1 MTVLIV
7 ARKRV
12 KMNTKKETYQKT
24 QNKIT
29 DIYESSVYFVPRT
42 LDDEMIDRLSKTAIK
57 LVLKLNRYFST
68 ETGRKLQR
76 NTYKMSELL
85 KELGST
91 KPISSKCFFDIIR
104 QIKENKLF
112 LMYEDLNTKDKEF
125 TFFLPNE
132 FNESIFRDVELQK
145 KYFKN
150 KTFTHVLDN
159 NIKKFS
165 SENKNLTSKT
175 EKSSSENENST
186 SNNWNSSS
194 ETENSSSET
203 ENSSS
208 IFEVPETLVNT
219 KQERIAEN
227 AQDYYIKDN
236 IYKDNYI
243 QETSLAKND
252 TTEKASTE
260 NKKSDVCDVSKNL
273 NESKK
278 ENIIHEDLM
287 TNVISEQEKILI
299 DFGMI
304 KEKVS
309 NFDELCTLPKEFLLE
324 CIDTVNNKSNVKS
337 PVGLLLSVIKKGNE
351 KKESVEV
358 EKVPSA
364 PIKKLSET
372 AAIENQIVNFF
383 FENNLLPIKE
393 SVTALDEAL
402 NTLVTHRDNYQ
413 VMTDFKD
420 LGISKDDLVKVF
432 KSRAGF
438 PSYMMTAIKELLA
451 GYEG

>member
-76 NTYKMSELL
+76 NTYKMSDLL
-85 KELGST
+85 KELGSN
-91 KPISSKCFFDIIR
+91 KPISSKCFFDIIK

-159 NIKKFS
+159 NITKLSSKK
-165 SENKNLTSKT
+165 
-175 EKSSSENENST
+175 EKLSSENENST

-194 ETENSSSET
+194 SFENSSSEN
-203 ENSSS
+203 EKSSS
-208 IFEVPETLVNT
+208 KNEVPETIENT
-219 KQERIAEN
+219 TQEPISKKP
-227 AQDYYIKDN
+227 QDYYIKDN
-236 IYKDNYI
+236 LYKDNYI
-243 QETSLAKND
+243 QETSYSKND
-252 TTEKASTE
+252 TTEKVSTE
-260 NKKSDVCDVSKNL
+260 NKKDAVCDVSKNL
-273 NESKK
+273 NEK
-278 ENIIHEDLM
+278 EKEKVIQEDLM
-287 TNVISEQEKILI
+287 SKVISEQEKILI
-299 DFGMI
+299 DFGVV

-309 NFDELCTLPKEFLLE
+309 NFDEICALPKEFILE
-324 CIDTVNNKSNVKS
+324 CIDTVNNKSDVKS
-337 PVGLLLSVIKKGNE
+337 PVGLLLSVIKKGSV
-351 KKESVEV
+351 KKEVAAAL
-358 EKVPSA
+358 PSA
-364 PIKKLSET
+364 PKKVSATHEV
-372 AAIENQIVNFF
+372 ENKIIDFF
-383 FENNLLPIKE
+383 FENKLLPIKE
-393 SVTALDEAL
+393 SVTALDEAIGSL
-402 NTLVTHRDNYQ
+402 ITFKDNFQ
-413 VMTDFKD
+413 VMTDFKE
-420 LGISKDDLVKVF
+420 LGISKSDLVQVF
-432 KSRAGF
+432 KGRAGF
-438 PSYMMTAIKELLA
+438 PPYLIGQIKELLA
-451 GYEG
+451 GY